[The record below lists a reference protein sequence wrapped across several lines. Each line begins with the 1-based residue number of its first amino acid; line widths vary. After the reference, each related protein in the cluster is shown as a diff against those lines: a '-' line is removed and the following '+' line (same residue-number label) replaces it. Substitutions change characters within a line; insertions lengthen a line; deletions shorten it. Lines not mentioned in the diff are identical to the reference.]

1 MKYLVCLLSCSLSA
15 VLPPYAQQAKNNIYV
30 TSAVSYKNRIV
41 GSGGTVSIGSIDVNY
56 WGDVNPVSDASK
68 FPSISY
74 SATAVS
80 SAANTFSAVSCGVG
94 FDGGDEPVGIQ
105 RKEGIAKDV
114 GSPADCY
121 EIYGRGESLIE
132 FKEYK
137 QGYDTLKYMVEHCAP
152 NNFWPYAQ
160 SAFAVMPAGLKYS
173 DDPYII
179 RKHVDWM
186 KSVLYLNTINPQYYC
201 QAAEWIM
208 RCVSG
213 DSVNA
218 PIDFNDMLAV
228 TKYILESGKCDFERA
243 DWERWYEDFRRQQR
257 EAWVLS
263 WGVDTALHP
272 LDTTIP
278 TLEDLDLEILRGQ
291 QGSVA
296 SGETSAPS
304 LLDVRAV
311 TNPFS
316 TATEIE
322 YTLGNSAQ
330 VELSLFN
337 ALGQVVW
344 SQPFGK
350 VEYAATHKASIG
362 GEDLQSGSYF
372 LRVATLTGDVRTVK
386 LIKH

>member
-1 MKYLVCLLSCSLSA
+1 
-15 VLPPYAQQAKNNIYV
+15 
-30 TSAVSYKNRIV
+30 
-41 GSGGTVSIGSIDVNY
+41 
-56 WGDVNPVSDASK
+56 VSDPSK
-68 FPSISY
+68 FPDVSY
-74 SATAVS
+74 TATAVS
-80 SAANTFSAVSCGVG
+80 SAANTFSGTSCGYG
-94 FDGGDEPVGIQ
+94 FD
-105 RKEGIAKDV
+105 EG
-114 GSPADCY
+114 GSPFGIGNKSSLSEEINSPEDCN
-121 EIYGRGESLIE
+121 EIFGYGKGAIN
-132 FKEYK
+132 FGHYK

-152 NNFWPYAQ
+152 NNFWPYSQ
-160 SAFAVMPAGLKYS
+160 MAFSVMPSGLQYT
-173 DDPYII
+173 DDPL
-179 RKHVDWM
+179 RQTKHVEWM
-186 KSVLYLNTINPQYYC
+186 KSVLYLNTINPVYYC
-201 QAAEWIM
+201 EASEWIM
-208 RCVSG
+208 RCIG
-213 DSVNA
+213 EDTANTG
-218 PIDFNDMLAV
+218 IDFNNMLAV
-228 TKYILESGKCDFERA
+228 AKYILESGKCDFMRGT
-243 DWERWYEDFRRQQR
+243 WEGWYEDYRRQQR

-296 SGETSAPS
+296 SGESSAPS
-304 LLDVRAV
+304 LLDLRAA

-350 VEYAATHKASIG
+350 VEDAATHKASIG
-362 GEDLQSGSYF
+362 GKGLQSGSYF

-386 LIKH
+386 LIKQ